1 MEDDEVFQH
10 SPSEFY
16 YPDENFDETSIEA
29 CRIILSESQ
38 EEIQGFINEQKSA
51 NTTKKT
57 TTDMNTFSRYVKT
70 IGMSESVEN
79 LPASELDHLL
89 CKFFMNI
96 RKKNGEEY
104 EPDTISGF
112 QRSIQRYL
120 SEKGSS
126 VNILKDKDF
135 EKSRKV
141 LSAKRKSLVHE
152 HGKGNKPQAATAL
165 EDDEEDALF
174 ETGEFGDSNPVSLQR
189 TVWWLLSLH
198 FGFRARDESRKL
210 RWGDVQLQEDKDG
223 GEMLVWLAERGS
235 KTRHGQEQG
244 HRRAFQPKVY
254 ATKTERCPVKFYKTF
269 KSHRPVEMNKPE
281 SPFYLAVRHNRSSQD
296 NVWYMKSPLGKN
308 EIGKFLSI
316 AAQKAGLQ
324 REGKQITNHSV
335 RKTCISRLLDADIP
349 ENFVAQLSGHK
360 NTESLQS
367 YKSASSTHQRRMS
380 LTLSR
385 ARSNSEE
392 STVSSVQNL
401 QMASCSSSE
410 NASTSTAVNSMMK
423 SSVDPLLSSA
433 TPVFAGANVGSISG
447 CTFQIF
453 HGNVKFVQTEKKR
466 RLVIE
471 SDDDD

>member
-1 MEDDEVFQH
+1 MEDDEEFEH

-16 YPDENFDETSIEA
+16 YPDKDFDETSIEA
-29 CRIILSESQ
+29 NRISESQ
-38 EEIQGFINEQKSA
+38 EEIEGFIKNQKSA

-57 TTDMNTFSRYVKT
+57 TTDMNTLSRYMET
-70 IGMSESVEN
+70 IGMSGKTVES
-79 LPASELDHLL
+79 LPAPELDHLL

-96 RKKNGEEY
+96 QKKNGEEY

-135 EKSRKV
+135 AKSRKV

-152 HGKGNKPQAATAL
+152 HGKGNKPQPATAL

-174 ETGEFGDSNPVSLQR
+174 KRGEFGDHNPVSLQR

-223 GEMLVWLAERGS
+223 GEMLVWLAERGT
-235 KTRHGQEQG
+235 KTRHGQEKG

-281 SPFYLAVRHNRSSQD
+281 SPFYLAVRHNRSSKD

-308 EIGKFLSI
+308 EIGKLLST

-385 ARSNSEE
+385 AHSGSEE
-392 STVSSVQNL
+392 STVSSVQDL

-410 NASTSTAVNSMMK
+410 NALTSTAVNSMMK

-433 TPVFAGANVGSISG
+433 APVFAGANIGSISG